1 MHQLRTAL
9 ASRPVIEQAKGVQ
22 MAAHG
27 VDADRAFKMLVE
39 RSQRENVKLYDV
51 AHGFFTTINQA

>member
-1 MHQLRTAL
+1 
-9 ASRPVIEQAKGVQ
+9 

-51 AHGFFTTINQA
+51 AHGVFTTINQA